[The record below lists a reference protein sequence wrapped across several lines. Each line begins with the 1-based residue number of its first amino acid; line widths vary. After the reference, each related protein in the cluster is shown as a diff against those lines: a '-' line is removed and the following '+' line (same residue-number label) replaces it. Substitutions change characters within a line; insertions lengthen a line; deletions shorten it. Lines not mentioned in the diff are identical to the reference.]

1 MWSLFRRN
9 REFRR
14 LFGAQLVSYAGDW
27 FATVAAIGL
36 LLDQTGSDL
45 LASLFWVAQS
55 LPTFVV
61 APIAGPVA
69 DRFDR
74 RTILIVVSFA
84 QSAVALTFLLAGAG
98 LPWMVFVAQG
108 GVTALGAFFAP
119 ASQAGVAN
127 LVEPEDLPTA
137 TAMMSATWGA
147 MLAIGAAV
155 GAGFTVLFG
164 RNAAFVADAGS
175 FLLAGLL
182 LLSIRTPMQGDR
194 EQARSERMHP
204 LRDTAEALRY
214 ARRHPSILALMGSHV
229 GFALGAGV
237 VGMLAVLSEDRFH
250 AGDGGT
256 GLLLAA
262 RGIGVLLGPL
272 LIQRLVKKG
281 IHGVLLACGVASIVY
296 GTFYLGVAVAP
307 WLGLAFVLVL
317 LAHLGGGAQWT
328 LTTYGL
334 NLLTPDELRGRVF
347 AAAFAIVTLA
357 MSLSLLVA
365 GLLSGLIGPGWT
377 IAAIATVNATWGVGF
392 LFVTRGIRG
401 EAESEALA
409 VAAGHTVVTP
419 LEPRP

>member
-74 RTILIVVSFA
+74 RTILILVSFG

-127 LVEPEDLPTA
+127 LVDPEDLPTA

-147 MLAIGAAV
+147 MLAVGAAV

-164 RNAAFVADAGS
+164 RDAAFVADACS

-182 LLSIRTPMQGDR
+182 LLSIRTPMQADR
-194 EQARSERMHP
+194 ERAPTERMRP

-262 RGIGVLLGPL
+262 RGMGVLLGPL
-272 LIQRLVKKG
+272 LIQRLVRRG

-296 GTFYLGVAVAP
+296 GTFYLGVAVVP

-357 MSLSLLVA
+357 MSVSLLVA

-377 IAAIATVNATWGVGF
+377 IAAIATVNASWGVGF

-409 VAAGHTVVTP
+409 VAAAHTEVTP